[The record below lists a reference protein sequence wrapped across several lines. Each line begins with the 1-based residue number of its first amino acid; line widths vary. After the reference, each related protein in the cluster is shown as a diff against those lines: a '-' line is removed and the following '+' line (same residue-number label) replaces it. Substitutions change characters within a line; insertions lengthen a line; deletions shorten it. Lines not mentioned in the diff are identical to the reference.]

1 MPRGKIANV
10 SPSVKVE
17 DVNSN
22 TSTNHSDTTESQ
34 LQLVSKE
41 SANNDVKEETAA
53 KPASNSAYSPEASS
67 LNFKFTLLLVA
78 LFVVVNIGLVSLLDS
93 DKNTADKPAKEENS
107 TETAS
112 KPQEQKPVLLEK
124 TDVSKPVLI
133 TPAAAPVSNAVLVVT
148 PAPASALAPSAAP
161 MAAPAADKKEPA
173 PANSMPAPVNPEDL
187 YLIINKE

>member
-10 SPSVKVE
+10 SSSVKAE
-17 DVNSN
+17 DINSN
-22 TSTNHSDTTESQ
+22 TNTNHSDTTASQ
-34 LQLVSKE
+34 FQLVSKE
-41 SANNDVKEETAA
+41 SANNNAKEETVA
-53 KPASNSAYSPEASS
+53 KPASNSAYSSEASS

-93 DKNTADKPAKEENS
+93 DKNAADKPAKEENS
-107 TETAS
+107 IETAS

-133 TPAAAPVSNAVLVVT
+133 TPAATPVSNVVLVAA

-161 MAAPAADKKEPA
+161 VATPAVDKKEPA
-173 PANSMPAPVNPEDL
+173 PENMAAPVNPEDL